1 MPSLAMLS
9 SCRAAQ
15 GLVGTLNPARGGPRL
30 LLPLQLPQPHLPL
43 QQNASTRIPFLGSR
57 NRPRPLRPARF
68 RIGED
73 DRTSSS
79 MGSIL
84 EAGEAQELLLS
95 AHHLLCNTE
104 RRLGDYCST
113 FVPSRQPPPTPS
125 PPTSTQPNPASIKGE
140 HPPNAY
146 PASGPADE
154 DDAAAA
160 VAGAAGAGEP
170 TTATGSRCW
179 HLYGSFHVARQR
191 LEADAC
197 AEVVTRGH
205 PGPACEKLETLE
217 RLVRELQYVPTEDMY
232 RVLRT
237 NERLLGDLL
246 GAGGAAGAAGDERG
260 GGVGRGG
267 SGPDAAGGAKAVTE
281 GGAGKAG
288 MRGGNDG
295 SKGQAGA
302 MEGQPRGTAVLVS
315 GMERDTADAVFDR
328 LDRYGRGWLD
338 RDDLLA
344 GLEIMGGYPGVW
356 GCGCVLAPE
365 RPMHIACRS
374 RLPIAEHGACGT

>member
-1 MPSLAMLS
+1 MLS

-15 GLVGTLNPARGGPRL
+15 GLVGALSPAGGGPML
-30 LLPLQLPQPHLPL
+30 LLPHQLPQPRLPL
-43 QQNASTRIPFLGSR
+43 QHNAPSRTTFLGTR
-57 NRPRPLRPARF
+57 NRPRPLRPAHF
-68 RIGED
+68 RVGED

-84 EAGEAQELLLS
+84 EAGDAQELLLS

-113 FVPSRQPPPTPS
+113 FVPSRQPPLTPS
-125 PPTSTQPNPASIKGE
+125 PPDPTQPHPTSFKGE
-140 HPPNAY
+140 HPPSTY
-146 PASGPADE
+146 PASSPAAE
-154 DDAAAA
+154 DAAAA
-160 VAGAAGAGEP
+160 AGVAGAVEP
-170 TTATGSRCW
+170 ATTIDSRCW
-179 HLYGSFHVARQR
+179 HVYGSFHVARQR

-246 GAGGAAGAAGDERG
+246 GVGGSAGAAGDEGG
-260 GGVGRGG
+260 GGVGYCGSEPAAVGG
-267 SGPDAAGGAKAVTE
+267 TTAVAE
-281 GGAGKAG
+281 GGVGKAG
-288 MRGGNDG
+288 VRGGKEVR
-295 SKGQAGA
+295 KGQ
-302 MEGQPRGTAVLVS
+302 PKGTVVVVS

-344 GLEIMGGYPGVW
+344 GLEIMGGCPRVW

-365 RPMHIACRS
+365 RPVHVACNS
-374 RLPIAEHGACGT
+374 RLPVAEHGACGA